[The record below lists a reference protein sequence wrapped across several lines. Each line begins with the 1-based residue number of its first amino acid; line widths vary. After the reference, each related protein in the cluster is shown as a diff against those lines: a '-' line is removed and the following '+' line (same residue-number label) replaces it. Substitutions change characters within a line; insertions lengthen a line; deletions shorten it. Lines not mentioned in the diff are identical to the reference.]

1 MRPTL
6 TLKKKPVPAPLVP
19 VATPAEP
26 AQPVEP
32 AVSVPPVDSTKPAKP
47 AKQSPQTEKEARTA
61 ANRLLNEA
69 QHARR
74 LAQWDRLKPL
84 VEAYCSDQALFRE
97 TVLVDGVEC
106 LRPLAIGVHKTLFAW
121 LREQPDAQG
130 ASNILLMDLIKAV
143 LRPHVA
149 QPRYLAGLLRFQNR
163 FDLDGNAAGVVEDK
177 HKARAEKALQ
187 KLKAMPEGE
196 PSPSS

>member
-1 MRPTL
+1 MRPIL
-6 TLKKKPVPAPLVP
+6 SLKKKPAPAPADAV
-19 VATPAEP
+19 TP
-26 AQPVEP
+26 QPVEP
-32 AVSVPPVDSTKPAKP
+32 AVSVQPADSTQPAKA
-47 AKQSPQTEKEARTA
+47 AKPSPQEAKEAKEARTA

-84 VEAYCSDQALFRE
+84 VEAYCADQALFRE

-149 QPRYLAGLLRFQNR
+149 QPRYLAGLLKFQDR
-163 FDLDGNAAGVVEDK
+163 FDLDGNAAGVVEDQ
-177 HKARAEKALQ
+177 HKARAQKAWQ
-187 KLKAMPEGE
+187 KLRAMPEGE